1 MNYLDVLKNS
11 EDMVSPGI
19 SACQGCG
26 AELIMRRVLQVAG
39 KNTIVAIPPGCMAGA
54 GAVGWNYANGLKI
67 PVHIPASLHTV
78 AYLSSARACSESLS
92 SSLRLLNLPMPSTN
106 SRTGIGALF
115 T

>member
-1 MNYLDVLKNS
+1 MSYLDVLKNS

-67 PVHIPASLHTV
+67 PVHMTQPAN
-78 AYLSSARACSESLS
+78 AISSEMT
-92 SSLRLLNLPMPSTN
+92 LLV
-106 SRTGIGALF
+106 LF
-115 T
+115 CPLFIT

>member
-1 MNYLDVLKNS
+1 MSYLDVLKNS

-26 AELIMRRVLQVAG
+26 AELIMSRVLQVAG

-67 PVHIPASLHTV
+67 PVHI
-78 AYLSSARACSESLS
+78 SAR
-92 SSLRLLNLPMPSTN
+92 
-106 SRTGIGALF
+106 
-115 T
+115 